1 MMSRTR
7 RHFLVGAAGLFTT
20 LALPPSARAAL
31 LTPRQPAGPFYPTE
45 LPLDDDNDLVQV
57 AGQEK
62 VANGRISDL
71 SGRLFDRNGRPL
83 AGMRI
88 EIWQCDAHG
97 RYRHPRDPGRRPIDP
112 GFQGFGHTLTDGD
125 GRYRFRTI
133 RPVPYPGRA
142 PHIHVAVRPRGVEP
156 FVTQLYV
163 AGETRNADDFLFRRI
178 PVEQRARI
186 LAEFVPG
193 ADITLP
199 LRAEWDILLGV
210 AGS

>member
-7 RHFLVGAAGLFTT
+7 RQFLVGAAGLFTT

-97 RYRHPRDPGRRPIDP
+97 RYRHPRDPGPAIDRSRFSGLWPYADRRRRSLPLPNYPP
-112 GFQGFGHTLTDGD
+112 GAVFGAHAAHPC
-125 GRYRFRTI
+125 RSPAAWCR
-133 RPVPYPGRA
+133 
-142 PHIHVAVRPRGVEP
+142 AVRDPAVRCG
-156 FVTQLYV
+156 
-163 AGETRNADDFLFRRI
+163 RNAQCR
-178 PVEQRARI
+178 
-186 LAEFVPG
+186 
-193 ADITLP
+193 
-199 LRAEWDILLGV
+199 
-210 AGS
+210 